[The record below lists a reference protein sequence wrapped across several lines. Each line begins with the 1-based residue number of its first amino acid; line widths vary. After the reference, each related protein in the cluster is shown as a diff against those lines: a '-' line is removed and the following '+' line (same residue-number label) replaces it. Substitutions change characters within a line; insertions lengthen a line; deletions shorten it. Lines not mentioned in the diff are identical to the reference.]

1 MNLIPVLI
9 QQIIIMYILIFV
21 GAYLYKKNFV
31 TSQGA
36 KEIGA
41 ILLNLVVPLII
52 IQSFCVEKT
61 FEKLQT
67 LGITFLL
74 SFVILGISMVVS
86 SLIFKR
92 DGVANFSVAFS
103 NAGFI
108 GIPLVQSVL
117 GSEAVFN
124 ITCLIAFLNLL
135 QWTYGVY
142 VISEHKTRL
151 SLKLFIKNPI
161 LIAFLIGIC
170 IFFFEIQIPLI
181 AFNTMKMISAL
192 NTPLAMLI
200 LGIYLA
206 QTPLLS
212 MFSQLRLYLISLVR
226 LIIIPLV
233 TLVILMLLPQEY
245 NEIRLS
251 LLISASAPSGAN
263 VAIFA
268 QKYNAD
274 YSYAVNIVC
283 LTTLLSIVTLP
294 FIVLLAQ

>member
-1 MNLIPVLI
+1 MNIIPVLI
-9 QQIIIMYILIFV
+9 QQILIMYILIFIGV
-21 GAYLYKKNFV
+21 YLYKKNFV

-36 KEIGA
+36 KKLGA

-61 FEKLQT
+61 VEKMQT

-74 SFVILGISMVVS
+74 SIVILSISMIIS
-86 SLIFKR
+86 SLLFKR

-117 GSEAVFN
+117 GIEAVFN
-124 ITCLIAFLNLL
+124 ITCFIAFLNLL

-142 VISEHKTRL
+142 VISDHKARL

-161 LIAFLIGIC
+161 LVAFLIGIC
-170 IFFFEIQIPLI
+170 IFFFEIPMSPFAL
-181 AFNTMKMISAL
+181 NTVKMISVL

-206 QTPLLS
+206 QAPIIS
-212 MFSQLRLYLISLVR
+212 MFTEAHLYYVSFIR
-226 LIIIPLV
+226 LIVIPLI
-233 TLVILMLLPQEY
+233 TMMILLILPQEL
-245 NEIRLS
+245 NVIRMS

-263 VAIFA
+263 VTIFA
-268 QKYNAD
+268 SKYNAD

-294 FIVLLAQ
+294 IIILIAQ